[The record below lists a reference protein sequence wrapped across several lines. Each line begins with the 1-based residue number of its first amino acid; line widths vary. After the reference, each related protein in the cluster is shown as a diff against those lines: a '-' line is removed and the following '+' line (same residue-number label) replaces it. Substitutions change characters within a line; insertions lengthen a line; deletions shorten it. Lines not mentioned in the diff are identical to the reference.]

1 MTYCP
6 AVLGIGH
13 YECSINLIDSLS
25 MIYGNQLI
33 FGNGFL
39 V

>member
-25 MIYGNQLI
+25 MIYEG
-33 FGNGFL
+33 
-39 V
+39 